1 MYRRG
6 ALLAGGGAISIMV
19 LTQLLALSLLAPFE
33 AAGYRAV
40 DDPSNPVYG
49 AIFVLIVLVATA
61 GLLLALKYDLQS
73 LIRGGI
79 ILVAGLL
86 SWYVLAAVSPTPF
99 VIGVGGL
106 GVDPLAILGV
116 VAIILGLVYHP
127 EWYVIDA
134 SAIVIGAGATA
145 LFGISF
151 SILPIVILLI
161 VLAVYDA
168 VSVYGTK
175 HMLTLAEGA
184 MSMRLPVLLVIP
196 TSWSFSTLDIDE
208 RLEDEPEDEADA
220 TGMDAVFLGLGDVV
234 IPSILIASAAT
245 HGLGAGVV
253 TIGDLA
259 IGWPVI
265 GGIVGSIAGL
275 GLLIGLVLRG
285 SPHAGL
291 PLLNG
296 GVILGYLAGAVLAG
310 IELTTAIG
318 L

>member
-1 MYRRG
+1 MHRRG
-6 ALLAGGGAISIMV
+6 ALLAGGGAVSIMV
-19 LTQLLALSLLAPFE
+19 LTQLLALWLLAPFE

-40 DDPSNPVYG
+40 DDPSNPAYG
-49 AIFVLIVLVATA
+49 AVFVLVVLVATA
-61 GLLLALKYDLQS
+61 GLLLALKYDLQA

-86 SWYVLAAVSPTPF
+86 SWYVLAAVSPASIAVDLGPF
-99 VIGVGGL
+99 AI
-106 GVDPLAILGV
+106 DPVAILGV
-116 VAIILGLVYHP
+116 VAIVLGLLYYP

-145 LFGISF
+145 LFGLSF
-151 SILPIVILLI
+151 SILPIVILLV

-196 TSWSFSTLDIDE
+196 TSWHFSTLDIDE
-208 RLEDEPEDEADA
+208 RLEQEPEDEAEA

-245 HGLGAGVV
+245 HGLGTGVV
-253 TIGDLA
+253 SIGDLA

-265 GGIVGSIAGL
+265 GGIIGSLAGL
-275 GLLIGLVLRG
+275 SLLIGMVLRG

-296 GVILGYLAGAVLAG
+296 GVILGYLLGAVLA
-310 IELTTAIG
+310 
-318 L
+318 